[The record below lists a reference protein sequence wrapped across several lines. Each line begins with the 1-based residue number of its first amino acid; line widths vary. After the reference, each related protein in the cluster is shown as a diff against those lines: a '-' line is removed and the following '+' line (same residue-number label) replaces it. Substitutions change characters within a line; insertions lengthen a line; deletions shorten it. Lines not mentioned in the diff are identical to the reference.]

1 MTFDLNLPYK
11 FAFSVI
17 LVLVLKI
24 NSYAQQDREPE
35 GKYSKI
41 TAFDSTY
48 MYKYKTAL
56 SIGPTLSY
64 RNFNLLILPKIA
76 VDSIYYPKLKWRSPS
91 NRFWGLDFNY
101 DKFGFTMSFA
111 SVAPKA
117 EREKKGESSSS
128 SFAFSYGGNR
138 CFLEFSTMRFQG
150 FYEANV
156 SLIDT
161 TLDAYY
167 QSPNL
172 TSWLFNAKVWYFTN
186 HHKFAFKSCY
196 GGLYRQIKTQASW
209 AFSSNLHINSIVTD
223 SSIVPDQDNNYFDN
237 ALQVRVM
244 DAAGISLMG
253 GGAVN
258 FILWKN
264 YFINLGWVMGPDFQ
278 ALAIATEDS
287 TFGKA
292 YTTFAQDFRFATGFN
307 TNRWY
312 LTFTWKHETNRMVH
326 DLIETRLRLNSFSLN
341 LGWRL
346 NVKTPPLYRRFQR
359 TWLYALF

>member
-1 MTFDLNLPYK
+1 MFCFCFFFLILPT
-11 FAFSVI
+11 I
-17 LVLVLKI
+17 
-24 NSYAQQDREPE
+24 AQQNAEEPIS
-35 GKYSKI
+35 KHAKI
-41 TAFDSTY
+41 TAIDTNY

-64 RNFNLLILPKIA
+64 RNFNLVILPKIS

-91 NRFWGLDFNY
+91 DRFWGLDFNY

-111 SVAPKA
+111 SVAPKS

-138 CFLEFSTMRFQG
+138 CFLEFSTMRFKG
-150 FYEANV
+150 FYEANI

-161 TLDAYY
+161 TLDTYY

-172 TSWLFNAKVWYFTN
+172 SSFLFNAKIWYFTN

-209 AFSSNLHINSIVTD
+209 AFSSNLHFNSLITD

-237 ALQVRVM
+237 ALQVRAMNAV
-244 DAAGISLMG
+244 GISVMG

-264 YFINLGWVMGPDFQ
+264 YFINLGWVLGPDFQ

-287 TFGKA
+287 TMGKA
-292 YTTFAQDFRFATGFN
+292 YTTFAQDFRFATGIN
-307 TNRWY
+307 TKRWY